1 MKLRQ
6 AERKDRRGLTE
17 LWKTCFCDDE
27 KIVEAFWRRMGDRV
41 TVFLAE
47 EKRPIAMACA
57 LPAEVTDE
65 AGETRTASYLYAV
78 CTDPAF
84 RGRGICRSLL
94 AFAEKEL
101 KKAGTSLLLLVPAQK
116 SLFDFYGTLGFCQSL
131 VYGTYRIPSKDNGA
145 KITKISPES
154 YENIREMQLWGN
166 FVSLGIPAWALLQDW
181 GGLYRIETSDGVY
194 CAAAQKEGNL
204 LQVRELLPDS
214 REAAAALGAYLK
226 CTEVQVCTE
235 GNLPRGV
242 AKSLTKEPCPE
253 NLYAGPALE

>member
-6 AERKDRRGLTE
+6 ADRKDRRGLTE
-17 LWKTCFCDDE
+17 LWKTCFHDDE
-27 KIVEAFWRRMGDRV
+27 KTVAAFWNRMGDRAN
-41 TVFLAE
+41 VFLAE
-47 EKRPIAMACA
+47 EKRPVAMVCA

-65 AGETRTASYLYAV
+65 AGESVSAACLYAV
-78 CTDPAF
+78 CTDPGF
-84 RGRGICRSLL
+84 RGRGICRALM

-101 KKAGTSLLLLVPAQK
+101 KKAGTGILLLVPAQK
-116 SLFDFYGTLGFCQSL
+116 SLFDFYGTMGFQQAL
-131 VYGTYRIPSKDNGA
+131 VYGNYRIPSKNNGA

-181 GGLYRIETSDGVY
+181 GGLWRIETGDGIY

-204 LQVRELLPDS
+204 LEIRELLPDS

-226 CTEVQVCTE
+226 CTEVRVCTE
-235 GNLPRGV
+235 GELPRGM